1 MIADEVSFDAPP
13 RRRARL
19 PLVAL
24 LAALAFAAGIG
35 ATLWWFGPALDRWRG
50 NAAASETAA
59 PIAAVAPTETDL
71 ASLYAREIAL
81 AARIQ
86 GLEARLSNIDSDSRV
101 ASTFAAR
108 AEGLLVAFA
117 ARRALDRGLPL
128 GYLEAQLRERF
139 GPAQPRAVSVV
150 AQAAAEPVTLED
162 LRLALDTLAP
172 RLQSGSDQRGF
183 WEGMRAELA
192 NLVTLRQEGTPSA
205 QPAERLTRA
214 RRMLDAGQVEG
225 ALAEIL
231 RTPGAASASSWIEA
245 ARRYINA
252 RRALNIIEAA
262 AIEGV
267 GAPSVVIEPPASLLP
282 LPETAQPE
290 PGLIAPAPGET
301 AAQPA
306 PETR

>member
-13 RRRARL
+13 RQRTRL

-24 LAALAFAAGIG
+24 LVAAAFTAGIF
-35 ATLWWFGPALDRWRG
+35 ASLWWFAPALDRWR
-50 NAAASETAA
+50 AA
-59 PIAAVAPTETDL
+59 PEAPAQPVAVPTFPAGTDL
-71 ASLYAREIAL
+71 ASLYAREMEL

-128 GYLEAQLRERF
+128 GYLEGQLRDRF

-150 AQAAAEPVTLED
+150 AQAAGQPVTLED

-183 WEGMRAELA
+183 WEGVRAELA
-192 NLVTLRQEGTPSA
+192 NLVTFRQEGTPSA
-205 QPAERLTRA
+205 QPTERLTRA

-231 RTPGAASASSWIEA
+231 RMPGAPSAASWVDA

-267 GAPSVVIEPPASLLP
+267 GAPSVVIEPPQILLP
-282 LPETAQPE
+282 LPDATSAPQP
-290 PGLIAPAPGET
+290 T
-301 AAQPA
+301 
-306 PETR
+306 PEAR

>member
-13 RRRARL
+13 RRRTRL

-24 LAALAFAAGIG
+24 LVAAAFVAGIV
-35 ATLWWFGPALDRWRG
+35 ASLWWFAPALDRWR
-50 NAAASETAA
+50 AAPDAPAR
-59 PIAAVAPTETDL
+59 PIAAPALPPGTDL
-71 ASLYAREIAL
+71 ASLYAREMEL

-128 GYLEAQLRERF
+128 GYLEGQLRDRF

-150 AQAAAEPVTLED
+150 AQAAGQPVTLED

-183 WEGMRAELA
+183 WEGVRAELA
-192 NLVTLRQEGTPSA
+192 NLVTFRQEGTPSA

-231 RTPGAASASSWIEA
+231 RMPGAPSAASWIDA

-267 GAPSVVIEPPASLLP
+267 GAPSVVIEPPQILLP
-282 LPETAQPE
+282 LPDPVPLPQPT
-290 PGLIAPAPGET
+290 P
-301 AAQPA
+301 
-306 PETR
+306 